1 MSAKHMEPL
10 IPIRNQYMFLQM
22 VKRKETNSPSRKQR
36 QIVHKNQGFST
47 KAKIRCFSCL
57 IHKLSRF
64 YEQAI
69 H

>member
-1 MSAKHMEPL
+1 
-10 IPIRNQYMFLQM
+10 MFLEM
-22 VKRKETNSPSRKQR
+22 VEKKETNSPSRKQR
-36 QIVHKNQGFST
+36 QIVHKNQGIFT
-47 KAKIRCFSCL
+47 KAEIRCFSCL